1 MLRLSEKRKVSWSRQ
16 PILITC
22 LEIGMFM
29 SEIYNFFRFKQ
40 QQQQNP
46 KSYSGELSLHEKK

>member
-46 KSYSGELSLHEKK
+46 KCYQQ